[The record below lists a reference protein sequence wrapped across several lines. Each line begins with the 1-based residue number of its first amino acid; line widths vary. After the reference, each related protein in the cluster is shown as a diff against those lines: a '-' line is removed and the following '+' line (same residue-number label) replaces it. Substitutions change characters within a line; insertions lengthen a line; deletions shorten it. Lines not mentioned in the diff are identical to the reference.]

1 MVGLCGELAP
11 RSLLLCRER
20 FLRILFDRSDVNIAS
35 GKTQRVTITLART
48 AQMAACP
55 EPPEHRYKKLFR
67 FLRPIFIGAGEF
79 RPILKAMDL
88 GA

>member
-48 AQMAACP
+48 AQMAAALT
-55 EPPEHRYKKLFR
+55 RQSIDIKIYL
-67 FLRPIFIGAGEF
+67 
-79 RPILKAMDL
+79 DS
-88 GA
+88 